1 MDKKFVIT
9 GILLVGMIL
18 SGLWLSRTGK
28 PLNTVLLTIH
38 KLVTLATLIFLIVIL
53 LQIHRVT
60 PLSPLELGISLLAGL
75 LFLALIA
82 TGGLLSTGNHM
93 PPQVQLCHRYL
104 PYALLL
110 SAALDIYLVLPLKP

>member
-38 KLVTLATLIFLIVIL
+38 KLVSLATLIFLIVTI

-60 PLSPLELGISLLAGL
+60 PLSPFELGISLLAGL

-82 TGGLLSTGNHM
+82 TGGLLSTGNPI
-93 PPQVQLCHRYL
+93 PPLVHQIHRYL
-104 PYALLL
+104 PYVLLL